1 MGRGWPL
8 KICIFLPNFVH
19 RQMLLLLLLL
29 LKLLFFKKKP
39 LFSLSKISFGP
50 LAFIY
55 SFLEARIS
63 LLELS
68 IK

>member
-1 MGRGWPL
+1 MGREWPL

-19 RQMLLLLLLL
+19 RQMLL
-29 LKLLFFKKKP
+29 KLLFFKKKP
-39 LFSLSKISFGP
+39 LFSLSKLSFGP